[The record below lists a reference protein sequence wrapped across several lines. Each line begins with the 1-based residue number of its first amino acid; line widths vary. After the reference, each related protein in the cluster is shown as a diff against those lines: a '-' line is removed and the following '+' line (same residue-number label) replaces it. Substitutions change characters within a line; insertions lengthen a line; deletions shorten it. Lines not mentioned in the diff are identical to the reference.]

1 MSSAA
6 KNSDTAAAA
15 ASGGTATAHG
25 EEEEETHDKLML
37 FINTLDYLKVYL
49 AEEGLDKPPKILD
62 ILRVRVMRNACIRDD
77 DDYIH
82 WRNRVFLPPPPPPPL
97 FGQEQTAGRLRHCSR
112 PTPTSSRAVR
122 LRQAEEEDQGG
133 KKRRNSQG
141 RSGRKSIAQ
150 SGERQD

>member
-82 WRNRVFLPPPPPPPL
+82 WRNRVFLPPPPSP
-97 FGQEQTAGRLRHCSR
+97 FWAGANSRSPSALLSSYSYQQSCS
-112 PTPTSSRAVR
+112 PIKTSGRRRSRW
-122 LRQAEEEDQGG
+122 EEE
-133 KKRRNSQG
+133 KK
-141 RSGRKSIAQ
+141 
-150 SGERQD
+150 